1 MIRQKTDEERAME
14 RVARTE
20 VFREKNR
27 KRRESRLPGDRR
39 AKEARQIRS
48 MFGGG
53 FGRANDGLWNFLV
66 IGTTGEERYGTDPIE
81 AERGSL
87 IRANERVAS

>member
-14 RVARTE
+14 RVARTK

-27 KRRESRLPGDRR
+27 KRKESRMPGDRR

-66 IGTTGEERYGTDPIE
+66 IGTTGEERNGGVEVDTGNDL
-81 AERGSL
+81 ERL
-87 IRANERVAS
+87 NKRVAS